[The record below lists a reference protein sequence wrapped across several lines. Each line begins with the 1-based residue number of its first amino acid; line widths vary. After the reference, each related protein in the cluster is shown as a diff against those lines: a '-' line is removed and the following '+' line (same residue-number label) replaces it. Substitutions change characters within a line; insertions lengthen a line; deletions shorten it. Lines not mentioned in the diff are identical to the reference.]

1 VNFSNEGLSL
11 WYGTPDAPAPGDT
24 GVVPR
29 RGASLI
35 VGVRPANP
43 TNSVSVRF
51 RVDGGREQTLA
62 GRELRTDFDR
72 QVQYFGV
79 TFPDFLQGSL
89 VEYVPVLSST
99 GRQVPAP
106 TFATRLPSKFQLAP
120 PSLAAPPKAAPRALA
135 SPSTTRHFEAGLGFV
150 ASVAVQFS
158 APEFVGDTPAGAR
171 VNFFVEDGTFTGSG
185 FKGTVTE
192 HSSDHLLVRRDGMG
206 LVRIRAT
213 FVAADG
219 AKLDIESSGYVDF
232 GPDGYRR
239 TLAQDLPDRSAIVVT
254 PLITTRH
261 ARYRWL
267 SRVQCVGVGYTHL
280 DVNQAS
286 YSVYA
291 VSSKPSPAQPRS

>member
-1 VNFSNEGLSL
+1 MNFSNEGLSL

-43 TNSVSVRF
+43 TNSMLVRY

-79 TFPDFLQGSL
+79 TFPDFLEGSF
-89 VEYVPVLSST
+89 VEYLPVLSST

-106 TFATRLPSKFQLAP
+106 AFATRLPSKFQLAP
-120 PSLAAPPKAAPRALA
+120 ALLSSPAKTAPVAVPSSNAAR
-135 SPSTTRHFEAGLGFV
+135 RFEADLGFV
-150 ASVAVQFS
+150 ASVAVRFS

-171 VNFFVEDGTFTGSG
+171 VNFFVEEGTFAGSG
-185 FKGTVTE
+185 FKGTVAK
-192 HSSDHLLVRRDGMG
+192 HSSDHLLVRRDGMS

-213 FVAADG
+213 FVATDG
-219 AKLDIESSGYVDF
+219 ARLDIESSGYVDF

-239 TLAQDLPDRSAIVVT
+239 ALAQDLPDRAPIIVT

-261 ARYRWL
+261 ARYAWL

-291 VSSKPSPAQPRS
+291 VASKPGHPEPRS